1 MKRYFLNQ
9 LILVLLVVTIT
20 TFTSRAD
27 VKLPRIFTS
36 NIVLQKGMENT
47 IWGWADKNE
56 NISISLNGKKV
67 KTKAGKDGKWS
78 AKLPVMDYG
87 GPYTLLVKG
96 NNSIELTNV
105 MIGEVWICS
114 GQSNMEFPVSVTEN
128 AKEEIANANY
138 PDIRLFTVPK
148 KIAQRPADD
157 LENGEWAVCTSKTI
171 PGFSAVGY
179 FFARELYQKLKVPIG
194 VIKSAWGGTVAE
206 TWISLQT
213 IENDPDFATK
223 LIQMKSSNIMDEQ
236 EQFQTRIKQLFGDN
250 IPKEDIGIVNGNP
263 VWIALDL
270 DDSKWETI
278 KVPQFWEEQG
288 YANFDGIAYYRCEI
302 NLTDRQSQKNA
313 ILHLGKVDDS
323 DMTWMNGNEIGKTEH
338 ESSKDRIYTIDAKF
352 LRPGKNMLV
361 VRVDDK
367 GGKGGIWGN
376 SENLFLLVGN
386 EKINLSGEWKFRFG
400 KPVVIPNF
408 LPNKYPTLLFNSMIN
423 PIVLYGIKGVIWYQG
438 ESNTDRTAQYRHLFP
453 SLITDWRN
461 HWKLGDFS
469 FLWVQLANFMK
480 PVQQPSESNWA
491 ELREAQ
497 TMTLKLPNTG
507 MASAIDIG
515 DANDIHPKDK
525 QDVGLRLA
533 LNALKITYGKNL
545 VNQGPMYSSAEF
557 KDGKA
562 FILFTNTGS
571 GLMVKDHYGYLKG
584 FAIAGADKKFHWAQA
599 RITGNNKVEVFCEE
613 VPDPSA
619 VRYGWADNP
628 EDINLYN
635 KEGLPANPFR
645 TDY

>member
-9 LILVLLVVTIT
+9 LILVLLVVTIA

-27 VKLPRIFTS
+27 VKLPRIFSS
-36 NIVLQKGMENT
+36 NMVLQKGIENT
-47 IWGWADKNE
+47 IWGWANKNE
-56 NISISLNGKKV
+56 NISISLNGKTV
-67 KTKAGKDGKWS
+67 KTKAGKTGKWLV
-78 AKLPVMDYG
+78 KLPVMDYG
-87 GPYTLLVKG
+87 GPYTLMIKG
-96 NNSIELTNV
+96 NNLIELTNV
-105 MIGEVWICS
+105 LIGEVWICS

-128 AKEEIANANY
+128 AKKEIANANY

-148 KIAQRPADD
+148 KVAQFPADD
-157 LENGEWAVCTSKTI
+157 LENGEWTVCNPNTV
-171 PGFSAVGY
+171 PGFTAVGY

-194 VIKSAWGGTVAE
+194 VIQSAWGGTVAE
-206 TWISLQT
+206 TWISPQT
-213 IENDPDFATK
+213 IENDSDFAAK
-223 LIQMKSSNIMDEQ
+223 LIQLKSSNIMDEQ
-236 EQFQTRIKQLFGDN
+236 ELFQTRIKQLFGDN

-263 VWIALDL
+263 VWVALDL
-270 DDSKWETI
+270 DDSKWKTI

-302 NLTDRQSQKNA
+302 NLKDRQSQKKA

-323 DMTWMNGNEIGKTEH
+323 DMTWMNGTEIGKTEH
-338 ESSKDRIYTIDAKF
+338 ESSKDRIYTIDAK
-352 LRPGKNMLV
+352 LLKPGKNMLV
-361 VRVDDK
+361 VRVDDE

-376 SENLFLLVGN
+376 AENLFLLIGN

-438 ESNTDRTAQYRHLFP
+438 ESNADRAIQYQRLFP

-461 HWKLGDFS
+461 HWQLGDFP
-469 FLWVQLANFMK
+469 FFWVQLANFMK

-515 DANDIHPKDK
+515 DANDIHPKNK

-545 VNQGPMYSSAEF
+545 VYQGPLYSSVEF
-557 KDGKA
+557 KSGKA
-562 FILFTNTGS
+562 SILFTNTGS
-571 GLMVKDHYGYLKG
+571 GLMVKDRYGYLKG

-599 RITGNNKVEVFCEE
+599 RITGTNQVEVFSEE
-613 VPDPSA
+613 VSNPSA

-628 EDINLYN
+628 DDINLYN